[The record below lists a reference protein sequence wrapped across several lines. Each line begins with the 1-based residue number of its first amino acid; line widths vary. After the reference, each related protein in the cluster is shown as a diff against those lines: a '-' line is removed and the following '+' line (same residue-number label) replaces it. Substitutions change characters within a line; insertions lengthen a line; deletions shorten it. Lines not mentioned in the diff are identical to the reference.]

1 MTGLAE
7 DGGLL
12 LPRAIPRIDRTTF
25 ESWHTL
31 TYSELAFEVMS
42 RFIDDIPTADL
53 KTLIKKSYATFSD
66 DQIVPHVHLGDLH
79 VLELFHGP
87 TLAFKDI
94 ALQFL
99 GNLFEYLLDKNDG
112 CLNILGATSG
122 DTGSAAIH
130 GVKGKDRIRI
140 FILHPH
146 KRISEVQEKQ
156 MTAVADANVFNIAVQ
171 GTFDDAQAAVKTI
184 FGDIEFKSDNQLGAI
199 NSINWA
205 RILAQVVYYIY
216 SCLHVAQHEKHSAV
230 AFSVP
235 TGNFG
240 DIFAGYIAKK
250 MLPEGCISKL
260 VLATNSNDILSRFVN
275 EGDYSLGDVVPT
287 SSPSMDIQA
296 ASNFERY
303 LYYLMDSEPDLV
315 REAMLKFSVDG
326 KLYLQSYLAH
336 IKRDFV
342 SSAITEEEVQETIA
356 RYYEE
361 HHYIFDPHT
370 AVGVRAAEQHLDQ
383 GVPMVCLATAHPA
396 KFGSTVEQAIG
407 KQPDLPPS
415 LAELEGKPT
424 RCEVMDCSVESL
436 QAYIKSHALKRP

>member
-146 KRISEVQEKQ
+146 KRISEV
-156 MTAVADANVFNIAVQ
+156 
-171 GTFDDAQAAVKTI
+171 
-184 FGDIEFKSDNQLGAI
+184 
-199 NSINWA
+199 
-205 RILAQVVYYIY
+205 
-216 SCLHVAQHEKHSAV
+216 
-230 AFSVP
+230 AF
-235 TGNFG
+235 
-240 DIFAGYIAKK
+240 
-250 MLPEGCISKL
+250 
-260 VLATNSNDILSRFVN
+260 
-275 EGDYSLGDVVPT
+275 
-287 SSPSMDIQA
+287 
-296 ASNFERY
+296 
-303 LYYLMDSEPDLV
+303 
-315 REAMLKFSVDG
+315 
-326 KLYLQSYLAH
+326 
-336 IKRDFV
+336 
-342 SSAITEEEVQETIA
+342 EVG
-356 RYYEE
+356 
-361 HHYIFDPHT
+361 F
-370 AVGVRAAEQHLDQ
+370 
-383 GVPMVCLATAHPA
+383 
-396 KFGSTVEQAIG
+396 
-407 KQPDLPPS
+407 
-415 LAELEGKPT
+415 
-424 RCEVMDCSVESL
+424 ESL
-436 QAYIKSHALKRP
+436 TQFNRSFKKHTGMTPTEFRTQKV